1 MAKDHLYRK
10 LAVILHADV
19 VGSTTLVQQNE
30 TLAHE
35 RIQGTFHNFS
45 ETINSYGGMTR
56 ELRGDALVAEFDRA
70 SDAIS
75 AALAFQV
82 LNRENNSMLSDDI
95 RPLLRIGISLGEVVI
110 ADDTITGAGVI
121 LAQRLE
127 QLSESEGV
135 CIQGAAYETVPRRF
149 PFEYKNLGEQKLKG
163 FETPVQAYAITLIP
177 DEIIPVPEPIKKT
190 IATVLN
196 QLPRTAPQDN
206 KSSIFIMPFINDSDD
221 RGQDYVAKGIT
232 DNIIIAL
239 TRFQEL
245 FVFAYKTSAA
255 SEGVIDTPANA
266 YEQLGANYVVEGSI
280 QRSTDRVRIS
290 ARLVDARENRHLWA
304 QNYDRIPDD
313 LIIIQDQIAE
323 LIVSSLVDTVEKTD
337 GQRAQKSSNAQ
348 LATYELVLKGRVLL
362 NEYTQEGEMAARE
375 CFQAAIDLDSSY
387 APAYAGMAVSF
398 AHEYY
403 ETWCKDP
410 EHANT
415 RVYEFACKAVKLD
428 DTSIMGLYALA
439 EAYFL
444 RGEHERAV
452 IEIERAIENNPND
465 YHNVCAKG
473 EYLTLSGQFEAGMQ
487 CSLEA
492 MKTNPLAADNCLKIV
507 GIGEYLSENFDQA
520 LIAFSKVKRNSLF
533 KLGSIAACYAQ
544 LDRTLEAARVCKDF
558 LTLAEETGAEIENW
572 KDYWSRTCPFSDPDY
587 RRKILTG
594 MQKAGI
600 PMNIES

>member
-163 FETPVQAYAITLIP
+163 FEAPVQAYAITLIP

-206 KSSIFIMPFINDSDD
+206 KSSIFIMP
-221 RGQDYVAKGIT
+221 A
-232 DNIIIAL
+232 
-239 TRFQEL
+239 
-245 FVFAYKTSAA
+245 SAA
-255 SEGVIDTPANA
+255 S
-266 YEQLGANYVVEGSI
+266 
-280 QRSTDRVRIS
+280 
-290 ARLVDARENRHLWA
+290 
-304 QNYDRIPDD
+304 
-313 LIIIQDQIAE
+313 II
-323 LIVSSLVDTVEKTD
+323 
-337 GQRAQKSSNAQ
+337 R
-348 LATYELVLKGRVLL
+348 
-362 NEYTQEGEMAARE
+362 
-375 CFQAAIDLDSSY
+375 
-387 APAYAGMAVSF
+387 
-398 AHEYY
+398 
-403 ETWCKDP
+403 
-410 EHANT
+410 
-415 RVYEFACKAVKLD
+415 
-428 DTSIMGLYALA
+428 
-439 EAYFL
+439 
-444 RGEHERAV
+444 
-452 IEIERAIENNPND
+452 
-465 YHNVCAKG
+465 
-473 EYLTLSGQFEAGMQ
+473 
-487 CSLEA
+487 
-492 MKTNPLAADNCLKIV
+492 
-507 GIGEYLSENFDQA
+507 
-520 LIAFSKVKRNSLF
+520 
-533 KLGSIAACYAQ
+533 
-544 LDRTLEAARVCKDF
+544 
-558 LTLAEETGAEIENW
+558 
-572 KDYWSRTCPFSDPDY
+572 
-587 RRKILTG
+587 
-594 MQKAGI
+594 
-600 PMNIES
+600 